1 MPQRV
6 IIVQSEKTSAQVLG
20 GYFRKRGDK
29 VWQTTDA
36 TQAFE
41 LVNGQRPD
49 LVFLDIHMAG
59 NVWLEILSH
68 IRRHL
73 AKTNVII
80 TSRHPDVRREMLAK
94 EQGGTVFLREPF
106 TPEWIQK
113 SLEKLER
120 GEKARELKPSPGELP
135 PVRVPIRV
143 KLTAPFA
150 LLALLFAITAVYL
163 GSRFLLEGFQERFTN
178 QLIDTRTLSADWI
191 VQEEN
196 RMLET
201 LRLLSNTEGV
211 PEAIRAGDAGRL
223 REIALPIAINY
234 REEAIEILDT
244 QGFSVLSLRSQP
256 GGDAENFTALK
267 GEATQ
272 AQWDF
277 VQRVLRQEVDQQGD
291 KYAGLVRA
299 PWGAYFYIA
308 GPIFQENQLAG
319 VILVGKSTTA
329 LARQMRQDTL
339 AQITFYDLDGE
350 LLASTL
356 LSSGEVPPL
365 PRELLSG
372 VLEKQDQKSLMRSLP
387 LATTGYSEILGPW
400 EARNGEDIGVMGVAL
415 TENFLL
421 KPSTF
426 TRAQAFLIVALTFL
440 CVIILGAYLANQVTT
455 PLSQVVHASTQV
467 AHGNLE
473 VKVPPK
479 GNDEVAVLAHAFN
492 YMVSGLQ
499 EGSIYR
505 DLLGRTVSPEV
516 REALRHSFASGD
528 LRLEGQTSTSTVLMS
543 DIRRF
548 TTLSEKEAP
557 TTILNWLNEYFGEL
571 VPIIAAHGG
580 VVDKF
585 EGDAMLAFFGILPTP
600 QPPEDSAYQACR
612 AAVEMTGVIEQINAR
627 RAKRHEP
634 ALITGISLNT
644 GPVTA
649 GGLGTADR
657 LNYTVIGDTVNTVQR
672 MQAISRQFG
681 ETGVVISESTL
692 TYLKDR
698 RAEFRLAPLGEHAF
712 KGKLSQLWLYRL
724 WLEDNGRNKER
735 IQDEAAGAAV
745 KVTDG

>member
-1 MPQRV
+1 MPKRV
-6 IIVQSEKTSAQVLG
+6 IILQSEETPAQILG
-20 GYFRKRGDK
+20 DYFRKRGDK
-29 VWQTTDA
+29 VWQTTDV

-41 LVNGQRPD
+41 LVRGRRPD
-49 LVFLDIHMAG
+49 LVLLDIHMAG

-68 IRRHL
+68 IHRHL
-73 AKTNVII
+73 GKTSVII

-94 EQGGTVFLREPF
+94 EQGGKVFLREPF

-113 SLEKLER
+113 SLEKLEG
-120 GEKARELKPSPGELP
+120 GEKERVTKPPPSELP

-163 GSRFLLEGFQERFTN
+163 GSRFLLESFQERFTN
-178 QLIDTRTLSADWI
+178 QLVDTRTLSADWI

-211 PEAIRAGDAGRL
+211 SEAIQAGDAGRL

-234 REEAIEILDT
+234 QEEAIEILDG
-244 QGFSVLSLRSQP
+244 QGFSILSLRSQP
-256 GGDAENFTALK
+256 GGDVKDFTALR
-267 GEATQ
+267 GETDQ

-277 VQRVLRQEVDQQGD
+277 VQRVLRHQVDQQGD
-291 KYAGLVRA
+291 KYVGLVQA

-308 GPIFQENQLAG
+308 GPIFQGNQLAG
-319 VILVGKSTTA
+319 VVLVGNSTTT
-329 LARQMRQDTL
+329 LARQLRQDTL
-339 AQITFYDLDGE
+339 AQITFYNLDGE
-350 LLASTL
+350 PLASTV
-356 LSSGEVPPL
+356 LSSEEVPPVS
-365 PRELLSG
+365 RELLSG
-372 VLEKQDQKSLMRSLP
+372 VLQKQDQESLIRSLP
-387 LATTGYSEILGPW
+387 VATTRYSEILGPW
-400 EARNGEDIGVMGVAL
+400 EARNGEDIGVLGVAL
-415 TENFLL
+415 SENFLL
-421 KPSTF
+421 RPSTF
-426 TRAQAFLIVALTFL
+426 TRVQAFLIVALTFMS
-440 CVIILGAYLANQVTT
+440 VIALGAFLANQVTT
-455 PLSQVVHASTQV
+455 PLSQVVQASTQV
-467 AHGNLE
+467 AQGNLE

-516 REALRHSFASGD
+516 REALRLSFASGD
-528 LRLEGQTSTSTVLMS
+528 LRLEGQTSISTVLMS

-571 VPIIAAHGG
+571 VPIISAHGG

-612 AAVEMTGVIEQINAR
+612 AAVEMIGVIEQINAR
-627 RAKRHEP
+627 RAKRGEP
-634 ALITGISLNT
+634 ALVTGISLNT

-692 TYLKDR
+692 TYLKNR

-712 KGKLSQLWLYRL
+712 KGKMSQLWLYRL
-724 WLEDNGRNKER
+724 WLEENGKNREP
-735 IQDEAAGAAV
+735 IQDETAIAAV
-745 KVTDG
+745 KDIDG